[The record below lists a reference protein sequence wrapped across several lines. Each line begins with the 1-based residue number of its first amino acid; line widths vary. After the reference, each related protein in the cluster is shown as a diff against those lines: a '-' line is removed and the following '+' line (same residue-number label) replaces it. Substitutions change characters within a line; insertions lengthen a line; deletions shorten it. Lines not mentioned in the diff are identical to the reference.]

1 MVRRAG
7 LLSLMLA
14 PLGGCTLWSNLLSH
28 QQPVADCP
36 AVTRATAWVDK
47 MPRIGSGDHKMIVA
61 LSLDDDRPWLLTPVP
76 SGTPGL
82 LTLELSPGG
91 PAVPGHAGY
100 RESAGNAKREAISI
114 VCGGEERAR
123 IDQIRVTM

>member
-14 PLGGCTLWSNLLSH
+14 PLGACTLWSNMLAAK
-28 QQPVADCP
+28 PDADCP
-36 AVTRATAWVDK
+36 PVTRATAWVDQ

-76 SGTPGL
+76 TDTPGL

-91 PAVPGHAGY
+91 PAVPGHASY
-100 RESAGNAKREAISI
+100 REPARKAKREAISI

-123 IDQIRVTM
+123 ITQITVTM

>member
-14 PLGGCTLWSNLLSH
+14 PLGACTLWSDMLAVR
-28 QQPVADCP
+28 PVADCP
-36 AVTRATAWVDK
+36 AVTRATAWIDQ

-61 LSLDDDRPWLLTPVP
+61 VSLDDDRPWLLTPAA

-82 LTLELSPGG
+82 LILELSPGG
-91 PAVPGHAGY
+91 PAVPGHASY
-100 RESAGNAKREAISI
+100 REPASKARREAISI

-123 IDQIRVTM
+123 IDQITITM